1 MDIIEQAALKMEKRI
16 GVIGLVARPSMQTSM
31 KIRNVLATY
40 ETLIIGK
47 MEIMPAVEGAT
58 IMALVIEATTDEVGA
73 LTGKLGALPDVR
85 IKTSLV

>member
-1 MDIIEQAALKMEKRI
+1 MDIIKQAAIKMEKRI
-16 GVIGLVARPSMQTSM
+16 GVIGLVVRPSMQTSM
-31 KIRNVLATY
+31 RIRNVLAAH

-47 MEIMPAVEGAT
+47 MEIMRAVEGAT

>member
-47 MEIMPAVEGAT
+47 MEIMRAVEGAT